1 VRLARD
7 RKEKRGTEDGSYV
20 GSFRQRRIMA
30 NDQEKE
36 AAARASL
43 QFVKD
48 GQVVGLGTGSTA
60 AYFIKLLA
68 EKVKQGLH
76 IRGIPTSVRSR
87 ELAES
92 LGISLTTLDECQEI
106 DVTVDGADE
115 VDPQLRLIKGGGGAL
130 LREKIVASATKQ
142 LVIVADA
149 TKQVPVL
156 GKFPLPVEVIRF
168 AQALVAKKVAALGA
182 DVQLRIAGDGKPFVT
197 DENNHILDC
206 RFGRID
212 DVEGL
217 ARELSAMPGIVEHGL
232 FIGMAGVAIFA
243 RGSEIVELRRK

>member
-1 VRLARD
+1 
-7 RKEKRGTEDGSYV
+7 
-20 GSFRQRRIMA
+20 MA

-60 AYFIKLLA
+60 AYFIKLLG
-68 EKVKQGLH
+68 EKVKNGLQV
-76 IRGIPTSVRSR
+76 RGIPTSDRSR

-92 LGISLTTLDECQEI
+92 LGIPLTTLDECQEI
-106 DVTVDGADE
+106 AVTVDGADE
-115 VDPQLRLIKGGGGAL
+115 VDPQLRLIKGGGGAM

-156 GKFPLPVEVIRF
+156 GKFPLPVEVIQF
-168 AQALVAKKVAALGA
+168 AQALVAKRITALGA
-182 DVQLRIAGDGKPFVT
+182 QVSVRTNADGTPYVT
-197 DENNHILDC
+197 DERNHILDC
-206 RFGRID
+206 RFGQIAD
-212 DVEGL
+212 ADTL
-217 ARELSAMPGIVEHGL
+217 ARQLSEMPGVVEHGL
-232 FIGMAGVAIFA
+232 FIGMASVVIFA
-243 RGSEIVELRRK
+243 RGNEIVELRR

>member
-1 VRLARD
+1 MFSHGGVYQSGDSAQP
-7 RKEKRGTEDGSYV
+7 TTHA
-20 GSFRQRRIMA
+20 MA

-43 QFVKD
+43 RFVKD

-60 AYFIKLLA
+60 AYFIKLLG
-68 EKVKQGLH
+68 EEVKNGLR

-87 ELAES
+87 EMAMS
-92 LGISLTTLDECQEI
+92 LGIPLITLDDCQEI

-130 LREKIVASATKQ
+130 LREKIVASATRQ
-142 LVIVADA
+142 MIVVADA
-149 TKQVPVL
+149 SKQVKRL

-168 AQALVAKKVAALGA
+168 AQTLIAKRISALGA
-182 DVQLRIAGDGKPFVT
+182 DVQLRRDAVGNAYLT

-206 RFGRID
+206 RFGEMPDPDR
-212 DVEGL
+212 V
-217 ARELSAMPGIVEHGL
+217 ARELNEMPGVVEHGL
-232 FIGMAGVAIFA
+232 FIGMANVALLA
-243 RGSEIVELRRK
+243 RGSEIVELKRK